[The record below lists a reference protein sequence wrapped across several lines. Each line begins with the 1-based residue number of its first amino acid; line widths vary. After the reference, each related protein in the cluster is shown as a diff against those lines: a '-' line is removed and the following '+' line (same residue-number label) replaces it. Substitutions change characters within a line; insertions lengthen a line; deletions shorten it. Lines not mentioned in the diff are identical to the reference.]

1 MNRKAAAVAVIVG
14 LTVAAA
20 LAMRASNRADASA
33 SDCYAGEQGPSTP
46 TICE

>member
-1 MNRKAAAVAVIVG
+1 MNRKAAAAALIVG

-20 LAMRASNRADASA
+20 IALRASNRAHASA
-33 SDCYAGEQGPSTP
+33 SDCYSSEQGPNTP

>member
-1 MNRKAAAVAVIVG
+1 MSRKAVAALVIVG

-20 LAMRASNRADASA
+20 IALRASNRADASA

>member
-1 MNRKAAAVAVIVG
+1 MNRKAVAAVVIVG
-14 LTVAAA
+14 LTVVAAIA
-20 LAMRASNRADASA
+20 LRASNRADASA